1 MIQDVIIL
9 VFAALASA
17 SCGGQPIQAMSEM
30 SITDKTVGIGLP
42 RLWCRAIG

>member
-17 SCGGQPIQAMSEM
+17 SCGGAADS
-30 SITDKTVGIGLP
+30 SYVGNVDHG
-42 RLWCRAIG
+42 